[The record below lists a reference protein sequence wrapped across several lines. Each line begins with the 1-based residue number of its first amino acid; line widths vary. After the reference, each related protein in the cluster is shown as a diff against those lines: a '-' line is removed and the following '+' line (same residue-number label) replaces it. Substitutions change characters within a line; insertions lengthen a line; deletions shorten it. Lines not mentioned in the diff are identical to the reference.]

1 VNYAPYADYPLS
13 TTDTGIAFRYAP
25 ARNLD
30 SVPIVLLHG
39 LSQQGDYWWPVIE
52 SLGSERA
59 IVSIDLNGHGE
70 SRRLK
75 SDYQVSSVSKDC
87 VSVLDQLEIDQ
98 ACVVGHSWGASV
110 ALHFAANFADRTHSA
125 VLVDGGAF
133 TPANILNRGSIS
145 RERLRVE
152 LTPPKGPFAESE
164 LRAHYLPPGIDL
176 SVAEQESV
184 MQAIG
189 RTYQT
194 APSAGL
200 VTTIGFERHMA
211 VLDSFFDYNPD
222 SDLELITV
230 PSWILIACDLNRPT
244 GTDTLDDWARAKH
257 DVDGKIQGKMNI
269 ALQHWY
275 GAVHDVPLYWPDR
288 VADLIGHAARRRR
301 GRLT

>member
-1 VNYAPYADYPLS
+1 MNYAPYADYPLS

-39 LSQQGDYWWPVIE
+39 LSQQGDYWLPVIE
-52 SLGSERA
+52 SLGSEHA

-152 LTPPKGPFAESE
+152 LTHRK
-164 LRAHYLPPGIDL
+164 
-176 SVAEQESV
+176 
-184 MQAIG
+184 
-189 RTYQT
+189 
-194 APSAGL
+194 APSQNLNCAHIICHRESTCQWRNKIRSCRQL
-200 VTTIGFERHMA
+200 VAPIRVRPA
-211 VLDSFFDYNPD
+211 PD
-222 SDLELITV
+222 
-230 PSWILIACDLNRPT
+230 
-244 GTDTLDDWARAKH
+244 
-257 DVDGKIQGKMNI
+257 
-269 ALQHWY
+269 
-275 GAVHDVPLYWPDR
+275 
-288 VADLIGHAARRRR
+288 
-301 GRLT
+301 